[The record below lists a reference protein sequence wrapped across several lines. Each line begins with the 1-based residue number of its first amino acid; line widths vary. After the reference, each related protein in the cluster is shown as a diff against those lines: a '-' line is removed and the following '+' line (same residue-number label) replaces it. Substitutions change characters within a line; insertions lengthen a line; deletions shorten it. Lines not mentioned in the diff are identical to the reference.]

1 MVTYARM
8 EKQQAGRLPDVIG
21 IQNEV
26 QEPRE
31 ISFEMVKTLRRL
43 LDTAGFKEVKIQMPD
58 ASYAALGTE
67 VANSL
72 RSDPEVWNKIDIAA
86 SHEYDYQDHFSDP
99 DTFDEQFKA
108 LRQAN
113 GDKPFLATEIAVNSA
128 QLQSA
133 SYRVAFN
140 VGQQYHKNMTLLDSI
155 GLAYC
160 WLILDVEQ
168 PSFGATRSLLVP
180 DRYHGDIPV
189 ASGYQLR
196 ILGAYSRHLPEGMVR
211 VDANS
216 SNPDLLV
223 TAYEGN
229 GNARTL
235 IATNRGTIPQMLTV
249 SWPGTTWTDMERVS
263 QYAENQPETIPS
275 KLLIQP
281 GEIVTL
287 STLKAPNAEK

>member
-1 MVTYARM
+1 
-8 EKQQAGRLPDVIG
+8 
-21 IQNEV
+21 
-26 QEPRE
+26 
-31 ISFEMVKTLRRL
+31 
-43 LDTAGFKEVKIQMPD
+43 
-58 ASYAALGTE
+58 
-67 VANSL
+67 
-72 RSDPEVWNKIDIAA
+72 
-86 SHEYDYQDHFSDP
+86 
-99 DTFDEQFKA
+99 
-108 LRQAN
+108 
-113 GDKPFLATEIAVNSA
+113 
-128 QLQSA
+128 
-133 SYRVAFN
+133 
-140 VGQQYHKNMTLLDSI
+140 
-155 GLAYC
+155 
-160 WLILDVEQ
+160 
-168 PSFGATRSLLVP
+168 
-180 DRYHGDIPV
+180 
-189 ASGYQLR
+189 
-196 ILGAYSRHLPEGMVR
+196 MVR